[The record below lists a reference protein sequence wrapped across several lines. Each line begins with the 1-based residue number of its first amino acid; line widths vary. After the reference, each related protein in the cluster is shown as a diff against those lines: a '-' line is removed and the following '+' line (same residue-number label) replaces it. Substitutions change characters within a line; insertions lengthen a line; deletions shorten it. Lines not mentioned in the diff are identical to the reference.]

1 MSAELKKTFLDLAKA
16 LKDLHKDL
24 LMLEAKTL
32 ESESGRKINPYELL
46 HASLYDP
53 NLAWLRQMSSLLVT
67 IDTTIDEVAILTGS
81 EANQTAAAV
90 IALLEKPAGLIE
102 TDFWKHYS
110 THLANNPDIIMRHA
124 RVKELVAGLRPKM

>member
-1 MSAELKKTFLDLAKA
+1 MAAELKKTFQDLATA

-24 LMLEAKTL
+24 LMLEAKKL

-53 NLAWLRQMSSLLVT
+53 NLAWLRQMSALLVT
-67 IDTTIDEVAILTGS
+67 LDTTIDEVPQLTAT
-81 EANQTAAAV
+81 EANQISAAV
-90 IALLEKPAGLIE
+90 LALLEKPAGLIE

-110 THLANNPDIIMRHA
+110 AYLADNPDIIMRHSK
-124 RVKELVAGLRPKM
+124 VKELVADLRPKM